1 MCEGCRRRFA
11 QDTLV
16 RFTVHDAN
24 GERLIVIDPSGRRKG
39 RGAYTCRSHECFN
52 RAAGRKSK
60 ALVRRL
66 GATGVH
72 PDLES
77 EFARLFES
85 RG

>member
-11 QDTLV
+11 RETLV
-16 RFTVHDAN
+16 RFTAN
-24 GERLIVIDPSGRRKG
+24 NLYGSNLVAIDPSGHSTG
-39 RGAYTCRSHECFN
+39 RGAYTCLSRECFD
-52 RAAGRKSK
+52 RAAGGKSK

-66 GATGVH
+66 GAIDVH

-77 EFARLFES
+77 EFARLLDS